1 MHKRN
6 SIKIYITL
14 GGNLESIGKGNR
26 KEHFNSLSQI
36 GGSLSQAT
44 VLSEMTHAIEV
55 LPISRYLE
63 GKKNECYFPCS
74 FSFSNCCL
82 QEIAILEKS
91 EGQFPFVIVLS
102 LSQIVDLYLD
112 LNFLFRASKLNGP
125 SPLYYFKLHFCFNLK
140 C

>member
-6 SIKIYITL
+6 SIKICITL
-14 GGNLESIGKGNR
+14 GGILESIGKGNR
-26 KEHFNSLSQI
+26 KEYFNSLSQI
-36 GGSLSQAT
+36 GGSLSQT
-44 VLSEMTHAIEV
+44 TLLSEMMHAIEV

-74 FSFSNCCL
+74 CSFSNCYL

-91 EGQFPFVIVLS
+91 GQFPFVMVLS
-102 LSQIVDLYLD
+102 LSQIVYLYLD
-112 LNFLFRASKLNGP
+112 LKFLFMASKLNGP
-125 SPLYYFKLHFCFNLK
+125 SPFYYIKLHFCLNLK